1 MMASSKKISY
11 LMNYLGVV
19 QIMRDHADN
28 LSFKNFKAVLKARV
42 RRYSKGSKVKIPIS
56 SKMKK
61 L

>member
-1 MMASSKKISY
+1 
-11 LMNYLGVV
+11 MNYLGVV